1 LAPAGR
7 RYAFAADGLI
17 QHNLVVA
24 AGTLSAGFL
33 GFAFQAL
40 IAHRLAPGDY
50 AAVFAVVTFLTLV
63 GLPASALTLV
73 MAREASQDR
82 AIGHTAS
89 SAALLRFGNRAL
101 LFLGSAVALILALFS
116 PALGTFLNIS
126 TGLILVAAVS
136 IPPTLALPMILGE
149 LQGEQRFLA
158 LSALSVGQA
167 SLKLIGA
174 IGLGIIYGPAGVIGG
189 IAFASLATYLIG
201 LLLVRRKLGIK
212 VGPQWMRPVVP
223 YLALMLISTLA
234 LSLLLSADVLLVK
247 HFFAGRQAGVYAA
260 VAALGRAIFWAAAGV
275 AAVLFPKLVFT
286 EGRGNS
292 GSHIV
297 IFSVGLVVLGGAAGL
312 VILSWTSKLVL
323 TVFAGPAYASGAVY
337 LTWYAI
343 GMTLL
348 GCASVLIATHQS
360 RAGRAFLAVLL
371 PTTLAEALLITAFH
385 QSLTQVIVIMDL
397 CLGALV
403 VGLAILLLQRK
414 QDHVSSQ
421 ASLLARP
428 PVAEARI

>member
-1 LAPAGR
+1 
-7 RYAFAADGLI
+7 
-17 QHNLVVA
+17 
-24 AGTLSAGFL
+24 
-33 GFAFQAL
+33 
-40 IAHRLAPGDY
+40 
-50 AAVFAVVTFLTLV
+50 
-63 GLPASALTLV
+63 
-73 MAREASQDR
+73 MARETSQDR

-158 LSALSVGQA
+158 FSLLGLGQA

-174 IGLGIIYGPAGVIGG
+174 VGLGIIYGPAGI
-189 IAFASLATYLIG
+189 IAGLALASWATYLIG
-201 LLLVRRKLGIK
+201 LLLVRRKLRIRL
-212 VGPQWMRPVVP
+212 GPEWIRPVLP
-223 YLALMLISTLA
+223 YLALILTSTLA
-234 LSLLLSADVLLVK
+234 LSFLLSADVLLVK
-247 HFFAGRQAGVYAA
+247 HFFGGRQAGEYAA
-260 VAALGRAIFWAAAGV
+260 VAALGRAIFWGAAGV

-286 EGRGNS
+286 EGRGHS

-297 IFSVGLVVLGGAAGL
+297 IFSLGLVVVGGAAGL
-312 VILSWTSKLVL
+312 IMLSWTSKLVL
-323 TVFAGPAYASGAVY
+323 TAFAGPAYAAGAAY
-337 LTWYAI
+337 LPWYAI

-360 RAGRAFLAVLL
+360 RAERAFLAVLL

-385 QSLTQVIVIMDL
+385 QSLTQVIVVMDL
-397 CLGALV
+397 CMAALV
-403 VGLAILLLQRK
+403 VGLAGMLLQRR
-414 QDHVSSQ
+414 QDDASSE
-421 ASLLARP
+421 ASIALRATSLL
-428 PVAEARI
+428 EAHL